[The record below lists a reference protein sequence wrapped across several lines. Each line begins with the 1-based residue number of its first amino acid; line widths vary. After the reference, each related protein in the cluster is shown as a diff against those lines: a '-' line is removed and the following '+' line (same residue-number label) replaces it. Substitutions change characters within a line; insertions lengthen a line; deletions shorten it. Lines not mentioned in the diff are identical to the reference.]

1 MRTLEKNKT
10 ILWLVNPATYVD
22 VVDDDGFETGERQQ
36 TFGTPVEIRIALYPA
51 SGRIKEEIFG
61 RDYACDK
68 IAVSNDV
75 ILTKDSFLFYS
86 QPTEN
91 FDTTYDL
98 IVDKILP
105 SLNTY
110 NYGLRSR
117 V

>member
-10 ILWLVNPATYVD
+10 VLWLVNPATYVD
-22 VVDDDGFETGERQQ
+22 VVDNDGYETGERIQ
-36 TFGTPVEIRIALYPA
+36 TFGAPVEIRLALYPA
-51 SGRIKEEIFG
+51 NGVIREEIFG
-61 RDYACDK
+61 RDYSCDV
-68 IAVSNDV
+68 IAVSNDI
-75 ILTKDSFLFYS
+75 ILTKDSLLFYN

-98 IVDKILP
+98 IVDKILH